1 MPDKSRIFPR
11 QNLYKS
17 IKRQEAR
24 PQLTLC
30 RDLVIAKKMDLC
42 YNM

>member
-1 MPDKSRIFPR
+1 MPDNGRTFPR
-11 QNLYKS
+11 QNLYKD
-17 IKRQEAR
+17 IKRQKVR

-30 RDLVIAKKMDLC
+30 RDLVIAKIIDLC